1 MNQENL
7 VQLTRVFNTLLLV
20 STKGE
25 DTMIM
30 GDCLKAFKQVLTE
43 MSTQPQLK
51 EEEE

>member
-7 VQLTRVFNTLLLV
+7 VQLNRIFNTLLLV

-30 GDCLKAFKQVLTE
+30 GDCLKAFKQLLAE
-43 MSTQPQLK
+43 ISSKKPEQ
-51 EEEE
+51 EEE